1 MENVFETGGICH
13 SKTIKVCCFELKK
26 VIFYYFWYDKEKNGG
41 WLDMPIVKLDNVTG
55 GYTRKPVLHDLSFEI
70 NEGELVGL
78 IGLNG
83 AGKSTTIKHI
93 IGLMNPHG
101 GEIRVNDV
109 AFNEDPETYRQ
120 SFSYIPETPILYEEL
135 TLKEHLELTAMAYG
149 LDKETF
155 EARSDALLKEFMMEK
170 RLRWFPAHFSKGMR
184 QKVMIMCAFLV
195 NPSLYIID
203 EPFVGLDPIGIK
215 SLLEQMMTRK
225 REGASVLMSTHILST
240 AEKYCDR
247 IILLHEGRVRAQGTM
262 DELRAAFE
270 KPNASLDDLYIAMT
284 EDDTNEQFS

>member
-1 MENVFETGGICH
+1 M
-13 SKTIKVCCFELKK
+13 TIVELK
-26 VIFYYFWYDKEKNGG
+26 D
-41 WLDMPIVKLDNVTG
+41 VTG

-70 NEGELVGL
+70 GEGELVGL

-93 IGLMNPHG
+93 IGLMNAHQ
-101 GEIRVNDV
+101 GEIRVNGV
-109 AFNEDPETYRQ
+109 TFKEDPEAYRK

-135 TLKEHLELTAMAYG
+135 TLREHLELTAMAYG
-149 LDKETF
+149 LDKEVF
-155 EARSDALLKEFMMEK
+155 EARSAELLREFMMEK
-170 RLRWFPAHFSKGMR
+170 RLKWFPSHFSKGMR

-215 SLLEQMMTRK
+215 SLLEQMASRK
-225 REGASVLMSTHILST
+225 ADGASVLMSTHILST

-247 IILLHEGRVRAQGTM
+247 IILLHEGRLRAQGTM
-262 DELRAAFE
+262 DDLRQTFGR
-270 KPNASLDDLYIAMT
+270 PDASLDDLYIAMT
-284 EDDTNEQFS
+284 EENDNERYA